1 MAISDI
7 KEKVCKLLALSNSSN
22 EAEATLALTKAQ
34 EIILLYK
41 LSIAECLAAGQS
53 IPEDEQIVRHGGTP
67 LIATTRIALWQTR
80 LCSVLSNANDCKILL
95 YKGTGIVIFGR
106 TSDIENVR
114 TMLSFCIGQLWK
126 LSPKGKGKVY
136 SDSWYLG
143 AIDTMRRRL
152 AEMKVQVT
160 STATTFGLVKLE
172 ERSAKVEAFIQDNIK
187 VGKASQSNTQ
197 FDGRA
202 YFQGKMDGEK
212 INLTTHKSI
221 S

>member
-22 EAEATLALTKAQ
+22 ENEAAAALSRAQ
-34 EIILLYK
+34 QLILTYK
-41 LSIAECLAAGQS
+41 LSIAECLAAGQYV
-53 IPEDEQIVRHGGTP
+53 PEDEAIIKHGTP
-67 LIATTRIALWQTR
+67 LIATARIAQWQGR
-80 LCSVLSNANDCKILL
+80 LCSVLAEVNDCKILL
-95 YKGTGIVIFGR
+95 YKGVGIVIFGR
-106 TSDIENVR
+106 QSDIDDVR

-152 AEMKVQVT
+152 ADMKVEVT
-160 STATTFGLVKLE
+160 KTATTFGLVKLE
-172 ERSAKVEAFIQDNIK
+172 ERAAKVESFIQANVK
-187 VGKASQSNTQ
+187 VGKAQQSSAN
-197 FDGRA
+197 FNSAA
-202 YFQGKMDGEK
+202 YWQGKMDGEQ
-212 INLTTHKSI
+212 INLNNRKSL